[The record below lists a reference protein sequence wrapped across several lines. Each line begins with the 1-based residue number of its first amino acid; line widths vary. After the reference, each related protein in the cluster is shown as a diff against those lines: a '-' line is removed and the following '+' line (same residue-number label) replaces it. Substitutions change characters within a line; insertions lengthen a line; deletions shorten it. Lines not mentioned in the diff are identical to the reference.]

1 MSTLPITCDN
11 CGAKYKL
18 PESFAGSHAKCQKCG
33 SVIDVQK
40 QRGGTGAPAAAKPAA
55 ARPAAARPAT
65 EKPAAARSTA
75 PARAGRAGKGGD
87 EAPARGRRERGER
100 GEPKKGNMTPV
111 LLGVAALAAIGA
123 GAFFL
128 LRDGGQPPADT
139 NQQASANASAKPA
152 EKPAEKPA
160 AKPAEKPAEYHAAAP
175 AVPPADAQ
183 AAKPADPA
191 GTPPAKPSDA
201 GAAKPADAN
210 ASAPDVADDPSQPK
224 RPWQKMRNP
233 PASLDQVTD
242 PKSYG
247 EVPWPASV
255 DDAKKQEIRGLAEDV
270 AGGGRAGIRAR
281 GKLLELD
288 YAAMFGIVEKLRTID
303 YRSAEESMVAF
314 ELNKL
319 LEEITFELNAR
330 FEPVEISET
339 IPPAKAEWNT
349 RTVKAWIDLMGSFQD
364 EAKFKEGR
372 AARKKKAAGE
382 MK

>member
-75 PARAGRAGKGGD
+75 PARAGRASKGGD

-288 YAAMFGIVEKLRTID
+288 YPAMFGIVEKLRTID